1 MYTDDEIIE
10 LFEKSNGIAL
20 SEEQKVIIKS
30 PNDSAYLINAA
41 AGAGKTTLQIMKMIS
56 SILSGESDPEDMLA
70 ITFSS
75 QAQSDM
81 SERYDQ
87 YVEKLN
93 TLGVYMPPE
102 KPTFST
108 FHAFFYRI
116 LRQLPQ
122 YANMSVLPSY
132 KQYTVQLSK
141 AITHSNDSVISKSDI
156 LEKIFNIYQLL
167 INTNQSIDGLYL
179 YHSDYDSDTE
189 SSLNVAQL
197 YMFNSKIINN
207 VVKDDLGT
215 AFWSDYVDVITTYT
229 DLKHQNYQMDFNDMS
244 TFLAQAMDS
253 PFEASQL
260 IGASSI
266 YSHLMI
272 DEFQDINNSQWE
284 LMQRL
289 ILPSTMSHLIAIGDN
304 DQAIYGFRGSTPK
317 FIMEF
322 EKIMPKAK
330 VLNLST
336 NYRTGG
342 NILAEAKKIIEDN
355 QYRLPKQLVAFK
367 QNQGQVIIHKS
378 TFDQFSQ
385 SSPFL
390 QALLLDI
397 NDPIRTG
404 NISILTRY
412 NSDAMLIIDWLARNK
427 VYINAP
433 AHLSL
438 SKNKLY
444 STIMTIAYSFYQN
457 NITLFQTITRNIG
470 FKSFKILVDD
480 TVKSDNISNLSD
492 LTQAL
497 KSNMNLND
505 NDLMNIKNI
514 ENVFSFMNQYNDPSI
529 KSVPFGQFFQLIKT
543 LTSPYYSYMLKHK
556 YIPEDSYSKIINY
569 MYQLFLAAE
578 DEHLSMEEFFSNE
591 ESKNS
596 MVDMPVSNVE
606 DVFVS
611 SIHQSKGLEYDNV
624 YLFGLKENS
633 TDESV
638 ILLEKLIGYN
648 FDDADIRNIKNKR
661 RTTQILFMKN
671 VQNLQN
677 QFLNKFIRKHPINMV
692 LEDEIFIETL
702 SNLLQLKFD
711 EIEEERRLIYVG
723 MTRAKTTLHLDS
735 FIEMSPLLKPVIHA

>member
-1 MYTDDEIIE
+1 MYNDDEIIE

-20 SEEQKVIIKS
+20 SDEQKIIIKS

-41 AGAGKTTLQIMKMIS
+41 AGAGKTTLQIMKMIA
-56 SILSGESDPEDMLA
+56 SILRGESEPDEMLA

-81 SERYDQ
+81 AERYNQ
-87 YVEKLN
+87 YVEKLKG
-93 TLGVYMPPE
+93 LGVYMPPE

-122 YANMSVLPSY
+122 YAAMSVLPSY
-132 KQYTVQLSK
+132 KTYTVPLSK

-156 LEKIFNIYQLL
+156 LERIFNIYQFL

-179 YHSDYDSDTE
+179 YHSDYEPDVE
-189 SSLNVAQL
+189 STLNVAQL

-207 VVKDDLGT
+207 VVKDDLGN

-229 DLKHQNYQMDFNDMS
+229 ELKTKNFQMDFNDMS
-244 TFLAQAMDS
+244 TFLAQALDS

-272 DEFQDINNSQWE
+272 DEFQDINHSQWE

-289 ILPSTMSHLIAIGDN
+289 ILPSTMAHLIAIGDN
-304 DQAIYGFRGSTPK
+304 DQAIYGFRGSTPE

-322 EKIMPKAK
+322 EQIMPKAK

-342 NILAEAKKIIEDN
+342 NILNEAKKIIEDN

-367 QNQGQVIIHKS
+367 KNQGQVVIHKS

-390 QALLLDI
+390 QALLQDV
-397 NDPIRTG
+397 NDPTREG

-427 VYINAP
+427 VYVNTP
-433 AHLSL
+433 SHLSL

-470 FKSFKILVDD
+470 FKSFKVLVDD
-480 TVKSDNISNLSD
+480 TVKTDGITELFD
-492 LTQAL
+492 LTQSL
-497 KSNMNLND
+497 KSNMSLTD
-505 NDLMNIKNI
+505 NDLLSIHNIDM
-514 ENVFSFMNQYNDPSI
+514 VTDFVSQYNDPSI
-529 KSVPFGQFFQLIKT
+529 HNVPFGQFFQLIKT

-556 YIPEDSYSKIINY
+556 YIPEDSYAKIINY

-578 DEHLSMEEFFSNE
+578 DDGLSLEEFFQNE
-591 ESKNS
+591 ESKNAL
-596 MVDMPVSNVE
+596 VDMPVSNVE
-606 DVFVS
+606 DVYVS

-624 YLFGLKENS
+624 YLFGLKENP
-633 TDESV
+633 TDTSV
-638 ILLEKLIGYN
+638 ILLEKIIGYDFTEKTLQN
-648 FDDADIRNIKNKR
+648 FTLKR
-661 RTTQILFMKN
+661 RTSQILFMKN

-677 QFLNKFIRKHPINMV
+677 TFLNKFLRKHPLNVV
-692 LEDEIFIETL
+692 LTDDIFLETL
-702 SNLLQLKFD
+702 SNLLHMKFD

-723 MTRAKTTLHLDS
+723 MTRAKSTLHLDS
-735 FIEMSPLLKPVIHA
+735 FIEMSPLLNRVIH

>member
-1 MYTDDEIIE
+1 MYNIDEIIE
-10 LFEKSNGIAL
+10 FFEISNGIAL
-20 SEEQKVIIKS
+20 SDEQKVIIKAPS
-30 PNDSAYLINAA
+30 DSAYLINAA

-56 SILSGESDPEDMLA
+56 SILSGESDPETMLA

-87 YVEKLN
+87 YVEKLK
-93 TLGVYMPPE
+93 TLGVYVPVE

-122 YANMSVLPSY
+122 YATMSVLSSY
-132 KQYTVQLSK
+132 KQYTIQLSK
-141 AITHSNDSVISKSDI
+141 SITHSNDAVISKSDI
-156 LEKIFNIYQLL
+156 LERIFNIYQYL
-167 INTNQSIDGLYL
+167 INTNQSLDGLYL
-179 YHSDYDSDTE
+179 YHSDYEPDTE
-189 SSLNVAQL
+189 SSLNVAEL

-229 DLKHQNYQMDFNDMS
+229 ELKHQNNQMDFNDMS
-244 TFLAQAMDS
+244 TFLAQALDS

-266 YSHLMI
+266 YTHLMI

-289 ILPSTMSHLIAIGDN
+289 ILPSTMAHLIAIGDN

-317 FIMEF
+317 FIMDF

-342 NILAEAKKIIEDN
+342 NILSEAKKIIEDN
-355 QYRLPKQLVAFK
+355 QYRLPKQLNAFK

-390 QALLLDI
+390 QALLRDV
-397 NDPIRTG
+397 NDPLRAG
-404 NISILTRY
+404 NIAILTRY

-444 STIMTIAYSFYQN
+444 STIMTIAYAFYQN
-457 NITLFQTITRNIG
+457 NIQLFQTITRNVG
-470 FKSFKILVDD
+470 FKAFKILVDE
-480 TVKSDNISNLSD
+480 TVKSDNIQQLSD
-492 LTQAL
+492 LTQSL
-497 KSNMNLND
+497 RSNMGLTD
-505 NDLMNIKNI
+505 AQYMNIKNI
-514 ENVFSFMNQYNDPSI
+514 DDLTRFISKYDDPSI
-529 KSVPFGQFFQLIKT
+529 KNVPFGEFFQHIQT

-578 DEHLSMEEFFSNE
+578 DEGLSLEEFFQNE
-591 ESKNS
+591 ESKNT
-596 MVDMPVSNVE
+596 MVDMPTTNVE
-606 DVFVS
+606 DVSVS

-624 YLFGLKENS
+624 YLFGLKENTS
-633 TDESV
+633 DDSV
-638 ILLEKLIGYN
+638 ILLEKILSYYFTN
-648 FDDADIRNIKNKR
+648 QDIVAIAQKR
-661 RTTQILFMKN
+661 RTTQLLFMKN

-677 QFLNKFIRKHPINMV
+677 QFLNKFIRKNPISVV
-692 LEDEIFIETL
+692 LNDDVFLENL
-702 SNLLQLKFD
+702 SNLLHMKFD
-711 EIEEERRLIYVG
+711 ELEEERRLIYVG
-723 MTRAKTTLHLDS
+723 MTRAKSTLHLDS
-735 FIEMSPLLKPVIHA
+735 FIEMSPLLNPVIHN